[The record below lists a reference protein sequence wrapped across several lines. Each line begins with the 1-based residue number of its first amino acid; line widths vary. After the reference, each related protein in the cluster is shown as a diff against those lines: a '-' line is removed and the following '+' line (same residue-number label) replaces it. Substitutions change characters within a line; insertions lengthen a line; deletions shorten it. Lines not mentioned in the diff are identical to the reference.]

1 MVSEL
6 YLYFIIVKWVK
17 SDDQEQKGWSK
28 LTNKVDAEFSKLL
41 HSENKTWDIADHVI
55 ILMITLPN
63 HQRQAYVARQ

>member
-1 MVSEL
+1 VVSEL

-17 SDDQEQKGWSK
+17 SDDQMQ
-28 LTNKVDAEFSKLL
+28 LL